1 MPDDL
6 LGLAPD
12 DTFTPQYDAG
22 SLAESAD
29 AIRRSI
35 NVSDPRSLYFNKP
48 ELAKSALAAAEAK
61 IAAAYARSGI
71 AEPRPAT
78 PEEQHRAQF
87 RMLEMNGNLKA
98 ALDDRLASLAERN
111 TTDRLQQMGAELR
124 NELGAETYDLMVSQA
139 KHAVEG
145 VLPPAV
151 LADRL
156 LLRTLAAQGKYTL
169 AYEQTKPRK

>member
-1 MPDDL
+1 MPDDV
-6 LGLAPD
+6 LGLGPD
-12 DTFTPQYDAG
+12 DTFTPQFDPG
-22 SLAESAD
+22 SLETTAK
-29 AIRRSI
+29 AIRDSI
-35 NVSDPRSLYFNKP
+35 NVNDPRSLYFNKP

-78 PEEQHRAQF
+78 PEEQHRAAF
-87 RMLEMNGNLKA
+87 GMLEMNGNLKA

-124 NELGAETYDLMVSQA
+124 NELGADAYDQMVVHA
-139 KHAVEG
+139 RNAVEG
-145 VLPPAV
+145 NLPAAV

-156 LLRTLAAQGKYTL
+156 LLQSLAAQGKYVA
-169 AYEQTKPRK
+169 AYETTKPRN